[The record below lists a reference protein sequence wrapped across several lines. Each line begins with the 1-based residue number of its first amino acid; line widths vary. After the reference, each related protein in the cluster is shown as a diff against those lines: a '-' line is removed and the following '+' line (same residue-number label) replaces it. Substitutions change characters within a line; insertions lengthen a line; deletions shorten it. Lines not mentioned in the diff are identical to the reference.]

1 MPELADSATPVPH
14 DEVRRYFEDAGP
26 NPAPWT
32 RDIAALRRETR
43 DEAMAVRGHLESVAM
58 VETLSIAGTLSR
70 LYRPATPR
78 LRGGPG
84 GSQRDGSDRDVL
96 VWLHGGGWMHGDLDC
111 YDGVARA
118 FANRAG
124 CPVIA
129 VDYRLA
135 PEHPFPAGFDDVWA
149 TVEWSA
155 ANFGRVAV
163 AGDSS
168 GGNLAAAVAIKA
180 RDRNVDLA
188 AQVLVYPVV
197 ESRTDTEFKRWF
209 RARYGRFANQPDFG
223 PATADRINYI
233 WETYVPDPA
242 ARDCPYASPARADTL
257 RGVAPAMI
265 ITAEHD
271 ILRGE
276 GQDYARRL
284 LADGVPVALC
294 GYPGQIHG
302 FFQMRGVMS
311 AALDAMNLAADYLK
325 REFGR

>member
-1 MPELADSATPVPH
+1 MTELADSATPVPH
-14 DEVRRYFEDAGP
+14 DEVRRYFEGADP

-32 RDIAALRRETR
+32 RDVAALRRETR
-43 DEAMAVRGHLESVAM
+43 HEAMAVRGHLEPVAM
-58 VETLSIAGTLSR
+58 VETLSIAGTPAR
-70 LYRPATPR
+70 LYRPARPR
-78 LRGGPG
+78 LPRHPG
-84 GSQRDGSDRDVL
+84 DSDRDVL

-124 CPVIA
+124 CPVLA

-135 PEHPFPAGFDDVWA
+135 PEHPFPAGFDDAWGA
-149 TVEWSA
+149 VEWSA

-180 RDRNVDLA
+180 RDRNVGLA
-188 AQVLVYPVV
+188 AQVLVYPVL
-197 ESRTDTEFKRWF
+197 ESRADTEFKRSF
-209 RARYGRFANQPDFG
+209 RARYARFVNQPDFG
-223 PATADRINYI
+223 PATSDRINYI

-242 ARDCPYASPARADTL
+242 VRDCPYASPARADTL

-284 LADGVPVALC
+284 RADGVPVSLR

-311 AALDAMNLAADYLK
+311 AAQDAMNLAADYLK